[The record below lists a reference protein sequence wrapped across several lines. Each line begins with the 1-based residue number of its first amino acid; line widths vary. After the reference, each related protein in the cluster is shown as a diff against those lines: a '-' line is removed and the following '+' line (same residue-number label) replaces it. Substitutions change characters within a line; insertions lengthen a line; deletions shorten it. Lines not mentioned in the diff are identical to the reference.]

1 MKIHVVWILPLN
13 NTQDVYCLHLNAALK
28 PTRADPAE
36 TEMVTTVKN
45 TPHVS
50 LFPRERGAITGEVI
64 PAGQKCPMDDAPAVN
79 DDVIT
84 LRVAD
89 FAEYRTGG
97 ARKPISLG
105 KGCNVILFPR
115 RAEVEDDLI
124 RSNVIFGLFPDPT
137 PPQGGAPAAV
147 ARAA

>member
-1 MKIHVVWILPLN
+1 M
-13 NTQDVYCLHLNAALK
+13 
-28 PTRADPAE
+28 
-36 TEMVTTVKN
+36 KN
-45 TPHVS
+45 TPLVS
-50 LFPRERGAITGEVI
+50 LFPRERGAITGHVMTEAEI
-64 PAGQKCPMDDAPAVN
+64 AAMDYRDTFCRAARLDA
-79 DDVIT
+79 
-84 LRVAD
+84 LAD
-89 FAEYRTGG
+89 FREGR
-97 ARKPISLG
+97 ARKESVSLG